1 MCDCCGCDEGFQE
14 ICIQKPGEISSSVHT
29 HTHQGR
35 EPHGRQRTIQVE
47 KNILAKNNAI
57 AADNRQSFIENSIFA
72 LNLVSSPGAGK
83 TTLLEKSINRLEGTP
98 LAVIEGDQQTTR
110 DAERIE
116 ATGAEVVQVNTGTGC
131 HLDAEM
137 VRLAAQKLTLQKHSL
152 LFIENVG
159 NLVCPAMFD
168 LGEAH
173 KVVIISVTEGD
184 DKPQKYPHMFAAA
197 EICIINK
204 IDLLPYVN
212 FDVSKCREY
221 AQHVNSGLIFFEVS
235 ATTGE
240 GIAPWLNWLQQNLNT
255 R

>member
-1 MCDCCGCDEGFQE
+1 MCDCCGCDESFQE
-14 ICIQKPGEISSSVHT
+14 ICIQKQGEVPSSAHKHT
-29 HTHQGR
+29 HEDK
-35 EPHGRQRTIQVE
+35 EPQERQRTIQVE
-47 KNILAKNNAI
+47 QNILAKNNTV
-57 AADNRQSFIENSIFA
+57 AADNRRYFTDNSIFA
-72 LNLVSSPGAGK
+72 LNLVSSPGSGK

-110 DAERIE
+110 DAERIA

-131 HLDAEM
+131 HLDAGM
-137 VRLAAQKLTLQKHSL
+137 VRRAAQKLALQKHSV

-159 NLVCPAMFD
+159 NLVCPALFD

-173 KVVIISVTEGD
+173 KVVIISVTEGE

-212 FDVSKCREY
+212 FDVSKCRQY
-221 AQHVNSGLIFFEVS
+221 AQQVNPRLIFFELS

-240 GIAPWLNWLQQNLNT
+240 GMAPWLNWLQQNPNI